1 MRVAAVALS
10 ALLAPGV
17 AAAQTSLA
25 QTYSDNGSRAFAEHR
40 YDEAARAFREAHAIS
55 HRPELLFNLS
65 RALERQGDY
74 VGALQSLQD
83 FANAGAPGFDRA
95 ALDQMLAQLRP
106 LADQQRQREEEA
118 RRQGQTPEV
127 IVRERTVERS
137 VIEPRW
143 FRVEYRRSTLS
154 TVGPWVTLGVGVALG
169 VAGVVQGVVANGD
182 VSTLRDVNSGAQP
195 WSQSAADAQSAASG
209 GVTRAYLFGGLG
221 LGFAVGGALWLALR
235 GPGQRVEVR
244 DAPRLSVAPFG
255 LGLAIGGTL

>member
-1 MRVAAVALS
+1 MRAAAIAL
-10 ALLAPGV
+10 ATLLASAT

-25 QTYSDNGSRAFAEHR
+25 QTYYDNGTRAFTAGH

-83 FANAGAPGFDRA
+83 FASAGAPGFDRA

-106 LADQQRQREEEA
+106 LAEQQRTREDEA
-118 RRQGQTPEV
+118 RRAGQAPEV
-127 IVRERTVERS
+127 IVRERTVERA

-143 FRVEYRRSTLS
+143 FRVEYRRSAIS
-154 TVGPWVTLGVGVALG
+154 TVGPWVTLGLGVGLG
-169 VAGVVQGVVANGD
+169 VAGVVQAVVANGD
-182 VSTLRDVNSGAQP
+182 VSTLRDVNNGSQA
-195 WSQSAADAQSAASG
+195 WSQAAAEAQRDAQG
-209 GVTRAYLFGGLG
+209 GVTRAYILGGLG
-221 LGFAVGGALWLALR
+221 VGLAAGGALWLALR

-244 DAPRLSVAPFG
+244 DAPRISVAPYG